1 MSILFGLLFAR
12 RFYCRSALSFSP
24 GRTGGLL
31 PRINAPKKQ
40 KQHTI
45 VSLLFWRA
53 ARDTGG
59 KPPCVLGDRREATVP
74 ASHFATKN
82 SSQDCFL
89 NVAHPLRVRIPQKFI
104 KKREAIPK
112 YHFSFGALQGIQAA
126 SRLACS
132 ATVALRQYPPHTSR
146 LKTVHRTVF
155 LTPLTLS
162 GFESLNK
169 KTEATQN
176 CIASVLA
183 RCKGFEPLTFWF
195 VAKHSIQLS

>member
-1 MSILFGLLFAR
+1 M
-12 RFYCRSALSFSP
+12 
-24 GRTGGLL
+24 
-31 PRINAPKKQ
+31 Q
-40 KQHTI
+40 
-45 VSLLFWRA
+45 
-53 ARDTGG
+53 DTAF
-59 KPPCVLGDRREATVP
+59 K
-74 ASHFATKN
+74 F
-82 SSQDCFL
+82 
-89 NVAHPLRVRIPQKFI
+89 AHPLRVRIPQKFI

-126 SRLACS
+126 SRLTCS
-132 ATVALRQYPPHTSR
+132 ATVAKRQYPPHTSR

-195 VAKHSIQLS
+195 VAKHSIRLSYRRICNFYCSSILTLLEQKVNIFLRSTRINRFLLYSEAAEISPYK

>member
-1 MSILFGLLFAR
+1 MNVQDTAFKFAHPLR
-12 RFYCRSALSFSP
+12 VRIPQKFINNKKRSN
-24 GRTGGLL
+24 TE
-31 PRINAPKKQ
+31 
-40 KQHTI
+40 

-53 ARDTGG
+53 ARDTDG
-59 KPPCVLGDRREATVP
+59 KPPCVLGDRRKATVP

-82 SSQDCFL
+82 SPQDCFL

-126 SRLACS
+126 NRLACS
-132 ATVALRQYPPHTSR
+132 ATVAWRQYPPHTSR
-146 LKTVHRTVF
+146 LKTVHGTVF
-155 LTPLTLS
+155 LTSLTLS

-176 CIASVLA
+176 RIASVLA
-183 RCKGFEPLTFWF
+183 RCKGYRRQAALRARRPSRGDSTRLT
-195 VAKHSIQLS
+195 LRD